1 MGPQGQAVTGVIQ
14 AADSVNKNMQNN
26 CTFAIDAKVKLAKV
40 KGTCSASDAQAFICT
55 EEGVGQCYIY
65 PFKNENVAKNIAESW
80 WCCNVI
86 YNKQGNEI
94 HMGGHGFS
102 HKTIRQNCLGWLSQ

>member
-1 MGPQGQAVTGVIQ
+1 MGPQAQ
-14 AADSVNKNMQNN
+14 AATAVVAASGVALGAGFEVAKGFQNN

-65 PFKNENVAKNIAESW
+65 PF
-80 WCCNVI
+80 
-86 YNKQGNEI
+86 
-94 HMGGHGFS
+94 
-102 HKTIRQNCLGWLSQ
+102 